1 MPHMGD
7 CPRGRGA
14 LDGGHAS
21 ERHDQMT
28 LRVDSTGIYDAPAG
42 GRGAAS
48 ATPKMIKITPCL
60 QERGE
65 RA

>member
-1 MPHMGD
+1 
-7 CPRGRGA
+7 
-14 LDGGHAS
+14 
-21 ERHDQMT
+21 MT
-28 LRVDSTGIYDAPAG
+28 LRVDSTGICDASAG

-48 ATPKMIKITPCL
+48 LMAKMIKITPCI